1 MKNHIIIS
9 LLILLIGC
17 STDLDTL
24 EDRVGVYYKINS
36 EEPFSGTIIKKYES
50 GQEQTKGYL
59 KNGREDGVWTTWY
72 ENGQK
77 SSEGNYKDGEYDGL
91 HNTWYENGQKSFEG
105 NYEDGVYDGLH
116 TVWYEDGQKKWE
128 LTYDNGKE
136 DGLVTFWGKNDE
148 KEYKG
153 KYFISDRDNDPS
165 LLNGS
170 YFSFDDGELIHSR
183 FKNGT
188 EDGVWTTW
196 YENRQKKFEVTIK
209 DGEKVS
215 SKEWNEDGS
224 VKE

>member
-1 MKNHIIIS
+1 MKKLYPTFI
-9 LLILLIGC
+9 ILLLFFLDGC
-17 STDLDTL
+17 STPLDDESLINRGGVKYQQDSQKPYSGKVVGLYENGEKKL
-24 EDRVGVYYKINS
+24 EGSYKD
-36 EEPFSGTIIKKYES
+36 GK
-50 GQEQTKGYL
+50 
-59 KNGREDGVWTTWY
+59 EDGLWTYWT

-77 SSEGNYKDGEYDGL
+77 RLEGTWKDGE
-91 HNTWYENGQKSFEG
+91 
-105 NYEDGVYDGLH
+105 YDGLH

-136 DGLVTFWGKNDE
+136 VGLHTFWGKNDE

-153 KYFISDRDNDPS
+153 KYFIRDRDNDPS